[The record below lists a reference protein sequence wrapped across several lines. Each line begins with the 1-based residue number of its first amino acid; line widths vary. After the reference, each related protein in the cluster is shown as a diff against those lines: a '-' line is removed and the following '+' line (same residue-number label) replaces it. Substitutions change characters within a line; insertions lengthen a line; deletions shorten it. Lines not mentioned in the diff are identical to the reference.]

1 MTLQKIPIKNPL
13 FMDEHIQNLPLDQ
26 KSLFPAEFLCSRTVY
41 HSIHENL
48 PKTIR
53 ETLGT
58 EAYQVHFQY
67 ISGISKQH
75 IVRGSCGPL
84 NPGSQALARMNMDR
98 EEIWAAVTLGW
109 HCTASITVSLTFL
122 KDTPLGV
129 SPQENASKFKIWHIL
144 HRLHETH
151 LVNS

>member
-1 MTLQKIPIKNPL
+1 
-13 FMDEHIQNLPLDQ
+13 MDEHIQNLPLDQ

-98 EEIWAAVTLGW
+98 EEIWAAVTLG
-109 HCTASITVSLTFL
+109 
-122 KDTPLGV
+122 
-129 SPQENASKFKIWHIL
+129 
-144 HRLHETH
+144 
-151 LVNS
+151 